1 MTMELEGKVGL
12 VTGGTSGIGQDTAV
26 LFAKAGAKVV
36 VAGRREPEGKKT
48 IELIRAAGGDGLFV
62 KTDVSKAGEVD
73 SLIRQVV
80 ERFGRLD
87 IAFNNAGIEGVWVPI
102 INQSEKDWDQ
112 TIDINLKGVWLCL
125 KYEIRQMRKQGG
137 GRIVMNTSRVT
148 LGKISRT
155 LYSASKG
162 AMQAMART
170 WALELARD
178 GITVN
183 CVAPGPIAT
192 SVFWKNNPPDS
203 DETRNLVASVPV
215 GRMGTPED
223 VANAVSFFCDE
234 KASFVT
240 GQTLFVCGGVTV
252 G

>member
-1 MTMELEGKVGL
+1 MAQKCAV
-12 VTGGTSGIGQDTAV
+12 VTGGSRNIGQAIALRLQTDGFRVIVLDVAEPKAESLRADARLVDLSDRSAAEQAFADIAATKPVAALINNVGIVAPASFDDVDVDDFDRLMRLNVRTA
-26 LFAKAGAKVV
+26 LIAAKA
-36 VAGRREPEGKKT
+36 
-48 IELIRAAGGDGLFV
+48 L
-62 KTDVSKAGEVD
+62 
-73 SLIRQVV
+73 
-80 ERFGRLD
+80 
-87 IAFNNAGIEGVWVPI
+87 VP
-102 INQSEKDWDQ
+102 
-112 TIDINLKGVWLCL
+112 T
-125 KYEIRQMRKQGG
+125 MRKYGR

-148 LGKISRT
+148 LGKPART

-170 WALELARD
+170 WALEFAGD

-192 SVFWKNNPPDS
+192 SAFWQNNLPESPY
-203 DETRNLVASVPV
+203 TKTLMASVPV

-234 KASFVT
+234 RASFVT

>member
-1 MTMELEGKVGL
+1 MAERCAV
-12 VTGGTSGIGQDTAV
+12 VTGGGRNIGQAIAIRLQEDGFRVITLDIVEPEAKSLQANARLVDLSDRMAAERIFAEIAATLPVRVLVNNVGIVAPAPLDEVKVDDFDKLMHLNVRTAV
-26 LFAKAGAKVV
+26 IGAKA
-36 VAGRREPEGKKT
+36 
-48 IELIRAAGGDGLFV
+48 L
-62 KTDVSKAGEVD
+62 
-73 SLIRQVV
+73 
-80 ERFGRLD
+80 
-87 IAFNNAGIEGVWVPI
+87 VP
-102 INQSEKDWDQ
+102 
-112 TIDINLKGVWLCL
+112 T
-125 KYEIRQMRKQGG
+125 MRNQGG
-137 GRIVMNTSRVT
+137 GRIVMNTSSGYA
-148 LGKISRT
+148 GKLSRT

-178 GITVN
+178 SITVN

-203 DETRNLVASVPV
+203 DETRKLVASVPV

-223 VANAVSFFCDE
+223 VANVVSFFCDE

>member
-1 MTMELEGKVGL
+1 MAERCAV
-12 VTGGTSGIGQDTAV
+12 VTGGGRNIGQAIAIRLQEDGFRVITLDIVEPEAKSLQANARLVDLSDRMAAERIFAEIAATLPVRVLVNNVGIVAPAPLDEVKVDDFDKLMHLNVRTAV
-26 LFAKAGAKVV
+26 IGAKA
-36 VAGRREPEGKKT
+36 
-48 IELIRAAGGDGLFV
+48 L
-62 KTDVSKAGEVD
+62 
-73 SLIRQVV
+73 
-80 ERFGRLD
+80 
-87 IAFNNAGIEGVWVPI
+87 VP
-102 INQSEKDWDQ
+102 
-112 TIDINLKGVWLCL
+112 T
-125 KYEIRQMRKQGG
+125 MRNQGG

-148 LGKISRT
+148 LGKLSRT

-178 GITVN
+178 SITVN

-203 DETRNLVASVPV
+203 DETRKLVASVPV

-223 VANAVSFFCDE
+223 VANVVSFFCDE